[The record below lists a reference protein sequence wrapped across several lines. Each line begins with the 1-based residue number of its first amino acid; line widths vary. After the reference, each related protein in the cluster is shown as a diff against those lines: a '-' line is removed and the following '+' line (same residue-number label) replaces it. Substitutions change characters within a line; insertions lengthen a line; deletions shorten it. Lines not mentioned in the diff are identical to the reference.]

1 MLLKPEPTSSLI
13 AKKGN
18 LICIFFSVKT
28 NESLTVY
35 LLVVNDFE
43 TSNKKFVRLFIV
55 DKTDRQL
62 DNHQQ

>member
-43 TSNKKFVRLFIV
+43 TSNKKFARLFIV
-55 DKTDRQL
+55 DKTGRQL